1 MVPDRD
7 LPAQIRLFLLR
18 RRNYAGTDQKMS
30 LLIREYLTQPF
41 KMLILVLPSDSA
53 EFGLTIAAI
62 PIVFVLLILAGLAV
76 KKEIKW

>member
-1 MVPDRD
+1 
-7 LPAQIRLFLLR
+7 
-18 RRNYAGTDQKMS
+18 
-30 LLIREYLTQPF
+30 
-41 KMLILVLPSDSA
+41 MLILVLPSDSA